1 MSDAAFFTDHVLD
14 FERAKSGRTLRSP
27 KRGRQFYVISCSR
40 LGVQRRPAALL
51 TVGIEELSLRSNKK
65 ADAVV

>member
-27 KRGRQFYVISCSR
+27 KRSCQFYVISRSR
-40 LGVQRRPAALL
+40 LGVQRRSAALL

>member
-14 FERAKSGRTLRSP
+14 FERAKNGRTLRSA
-27 KRGRQFYVISCSR
+27 KRSRQFYVISCSR